1 MTERNVFDPGLEYEM
16 VKSIQGTDAL
26 QARKEFHEKRI
37 EQKMGMATLGALMLE
52 LVMTDPEIPLNT
64 LFDLMDE
71 HTNEL
76 GLSGKQKSIFRKLI
90 KEFGG
95 RREKQR
101 ALKKENLTPETVFMK
116 RFHFAPKGSVK
127 VEYGPITTNFI
138 LSSSS
143 DYERI
148 EGQRKTTRGVT
159 LKSGGFFR
167 RDYPDVTFSRALGEA
182 TKEVVRHEETHALK
196 HLIDSVIGYESFKKE
211 LVKKIERLKE
221 TLLKTKDLG
230 KTEHIVRE
238 ILFLYVEGT
247 SNRIKDEIFANL
259 RAGVK
264 MDKVASVLAK
274 SDEHLGLYDYTKA
287 DRDRFEQFIQHS
299 SLSVDQKDIV
309 QKLVIDQFTNMYK
322 RLVKDAVSVVVDL
335 TTKQGFSSEQVL
347 LFLNDVPLSLW
358 KKEVSRLSNEAA

>member
-1 MTERNVFDPGLEYEM
+1 
-16 VKSIQGTDAL
+16 
-26 QARKEFHEKRI
+26 
-37 EQKMGMATLGALMLE
+37 
-52 LVMTDPEIPLNT
+52 
-64 LFDLMDE
+64 
-71 HTNEL
+71 
-76 GLSGKQKSIFRKLI
+76 
-90 KEFGG
+90 
-95 RREKQR
+95 
-101 ALKKENLTPETVFMK
+101 
-116 RFHFAPKGSVK
+116 
-127 VEYGPITTNFI
+127 
-138 LSSSS
+138 
-143 DYERI
+143 
-148 EGQRKTTRGVT
+148 
-159 LKSGGFFR
+159 
-167 RDYPDVTFSRALGEA
+167 
-182 TKEVVRHEETHALK
+182 VVRHEETHALK